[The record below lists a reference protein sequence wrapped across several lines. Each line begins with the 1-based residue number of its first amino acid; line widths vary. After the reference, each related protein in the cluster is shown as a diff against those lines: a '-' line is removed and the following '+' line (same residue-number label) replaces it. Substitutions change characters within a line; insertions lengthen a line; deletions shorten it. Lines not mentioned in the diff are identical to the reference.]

1 MYWITTQQD
10 GPNQN
15 LQWKL
20 HFFDKVRSCQ
30 LLSMNVLMYCLQ
42 NGVIRGTLLALRF
55 IGKDRG
61 GRGGTVINMGSNVS
75 LRPYVSIP
83 IYTATK
89 HAIVGFTRAYG
100 VSLLLI
106 SFVFLI

>member
-1 MYWITTQQD
+1 
-10 GPNQN
+10 
-15 LQWKL
+15 
-20 HFFDKVRSCQ
+20 
-30 LLSMNVLMYCLQ
+30 MNVLMYCLQ

-61 GRGGTVINMGSNVS
+61 GRGGTVINTGSNVS

-100 VSLLLI
+100 VSLVVI
-106 SFVFLI
+106 SVVFLIWRLSLKS

>member
-1 MYWITTQQD
+1 M
-10 GPNQN
+10 
-15 LQWKL
+15 LVLLWK
-20 HFFDKVRSCQ
+20 SEI
-30 LLSMNVLMYCLQ
+30 LSVTDIYNYECLYVCLQ

-100 VSLLLI
+100 VSLLPI